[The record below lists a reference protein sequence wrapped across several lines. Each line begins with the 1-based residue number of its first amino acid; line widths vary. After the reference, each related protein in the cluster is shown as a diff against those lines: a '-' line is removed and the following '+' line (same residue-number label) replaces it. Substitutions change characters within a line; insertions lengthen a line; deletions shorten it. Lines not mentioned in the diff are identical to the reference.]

1 MGSVANP
8 DVTLPESV
16 VPKREPSIDEYGS
29 SLGDE
34 TPEPDDSTGVG
45 SEKQTQEPAP
55 APKRKGGRKPIYA
68 TSEERKQRNRQ
79 AQAAFRER
87 RTEYIKQLE
96 TTIQQHEETLQN
108 LQQSHR
114 AAADECLMLRYKNS
128 LLERILL
135 EKGID
140 VQAELALKGSPNL
153 RPHRVPPVTGQASPM
168 QKAMLSRQQQARHRP
183 AMAPPIQTVN
193 PSSQNGGQRSFAGSP
208 TVQPTPPS
216 QNSSPSTARSPG
228 FALQGGM
235 TSPATDI
242 TTQQPQQQQPAR
254 SLPPAQ
260 QHAFAPQRR
269 VQAARTFSN
278 QATTQPFPPRAQA
291 NPTMQDNYYPASF
304 QKHYSQLE
312 QEYDAQQDLMDDF
325 DGEDVDTDSFIP
337 NFRLPP
343 TTVDSGMRMGMQASP
358 PMTTSAASDGS
369 GNLMIDPYDPML
381 DADPF
386 GLTASMHF
394 PNPFTYPPTQP
405 RR

>member
-8 DVTLPESV
+8 DVSLPEAV
-16 VPKREPSIDEYGS
+16 VPKREPSVERYTS
-29 SLGDE
+29 S
-34 TPEPDDSTGVG
+34 TPSSPECDDSVEAN
-45 SEKQTQEPAP
+45 SEKPSQDPAP

-96 TTIQQHEETLQN
+96 TTIQHHEETLQT

-128 LLERILL
+128 LLERVLL

-153 RPHRVPPVTGQASPM
+153 RPHRAPAITGQASPM
-168 QKAMLSRQQQARHRP
+168 QKAMLNRQQQARHRP
-183 AMAPPIQTVN
+183 SMAPPIQTVN
-193 PSSQNGGQRSFAGSP
+193 PSSQIAGQRNFAGSP

-216 QNSSPSTARSPG
+216 QHSSPSTTRSPG

-235 TSPATDI
+235 NSPAIEMTA
-242 TTQQPQQQQPAR
+242 QPPQQQQQAR
-254 SLPPAQ
+254 PLSHSQ
-260 QHAFAPQRR
+260 QQSFAPQRR
-269 VQAARTFSN
+269 GVTRTVSN
-278 QATTQPFPPRAQA
+278 AGTSQDFLPRPQP
-291 NPTMQDNYYPASF
+291 NPTLQDNYYPSSF

-312 QEYDAQQDLMDDF
+312 QEYDAQADLMDDM
-325 DGEDVDTDSFIP
+325 DGDDVDTDSFIP

-343 TTVDSGMRMGMQASP
+343 TNVNTMQMGMQASP
-358 PMTTSAASDGS
+358 PMTTSAASDGGS
-369 GNLMIDPYDPML
+369 GNMLIDPYDPML

-394 PNPFTYPPTQP
+394 PNPYTYPPTHP